1 MVGRACPK
9 LTCPDLTPV
18 KHLPRKDVVLLR
30 PPPCPRPRSTD
41 SVTAVEMQSGYK
53 LLIPAAQSFYTHF
66 PLTTGL
72 GASQWVT
79 KLSVFLIHNVV
90 ASLSLGNAGR
100 QVAFLRG
107 MDQVRLL
114 GPLLS
119 PGSETGLKPWQTEV
133 FGYVFFFLHNFFA
146 FLFPAAPICGA
157 VIMHLKSHSNR

>member
-1 MVGRACPK
+1 M
-9 LTCPDLTPV
+9 
-18 KHLPRKDVVLLR
+18 VLLR

-53 LLIPAAQSFYTHF
+53 LLIPGAQSFYTHF

-100 QVAFLRG
+100 QVAFLWG

-133 FGYVFFFLHNFFA
+133 FGYIFFFLHNFFA